1 MKNPPGC
8 AIIKTAKYDS
18 TNRKEVC
25 TVVTMI
31 KILVKIIKISIAIFK
46 LTGGPQRWVDE
57 MEERYGIE

>member
-1 MKNPPGC
+1 MH
-8 AIIKTAKYDS
+8 Y
-18 TNRKEVC
+18 TNRKEVR